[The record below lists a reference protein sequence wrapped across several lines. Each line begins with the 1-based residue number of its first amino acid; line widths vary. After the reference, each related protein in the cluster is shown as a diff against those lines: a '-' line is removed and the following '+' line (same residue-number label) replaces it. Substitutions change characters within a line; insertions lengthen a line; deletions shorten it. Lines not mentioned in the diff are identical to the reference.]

1 MLSWQESHNVFN
13 FILLFSKRVLFLSLQ
28 IKTYLLIKQLESIQ
42 QSFTHKIKS
51 DHQCEYWDHLHQLIS
66 CPTRITKNTS
76 TLLDH
81 VLTNSHDKVSQS
93 GVIDI
98 GLSDHQLI
106 YCTRKV
112 TRAKFHDHKFI
123 TIRSLKNYSKDIYI
137 EALNEID
144 FPDYSEFDSVD
155 EAYDDLV
162 KKLTE
167 VIDKIAPVKKIR
179 VKSNTQEWFDDEI
192 RQAIKICDKCFSKI
206 QKV

>member
-1 MLSWQESHNVFN
+1 MIGIVYRPPSQSGFLRDLSEAINNTTNFDSLEVYILGDFNLNLIDKKTGSPCELANYKEFCSSHG
-13 FILLFSKRVLFLSLQ
+13 LK
-28 IKTYLLIKQLESIQ
+28 
-42 QSFTHKIKS
+42 
-51 DHQCEYWDHLHQLIS
+51 QLIS

-98 GLSDHQLI
+98 GFSDHQLI

-123 TIRSLKNYSKDIYI
+123 TIRSLKNYSQDIYI

-162 KKLTE
+162 KKITA
-167 VIDKIAPVKKIR
+167 VIDKIAPLKK
-179 VKSNTQEWFDDEI
+179 N
-192 RQAIKICDKCFSKI
+192 
-206 QKV
+206 